1 LDVTGRA
8 CGACAAAGAARSS
21 LRPHGPADDPPHA
34 PLGALGAPRFPGL
47 RDELPRPAAAPGL
60 RLHITLAFPDDLA
73 DDYWV
78 HLHVTHLP
86 SAVVG

>member
-47 RDELPRPAAAPGL
+47 RDELPRPAAASGL

-86 SAVVG
+86 SAVDG

>member
-1 LDVTGRA
+1 
-8 CGACAAAGAARSS
+8 
-21 LRPHGPADDPPHA
+21 
-34 PLGALGAPRFPGL
+34 LGALGAPRFPGL
-47 RDELPRPAAAPGL
+47 RDELPRPAAASGL